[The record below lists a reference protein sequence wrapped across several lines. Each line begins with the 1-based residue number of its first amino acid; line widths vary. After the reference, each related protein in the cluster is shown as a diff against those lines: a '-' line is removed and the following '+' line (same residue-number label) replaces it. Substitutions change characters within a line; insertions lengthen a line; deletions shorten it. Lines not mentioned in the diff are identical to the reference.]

1 VPGEIKNQF
10 SLTRAA
16 LNPLRRAKIN
26 ACQQPKGVTM
36 STADSQSQHK
46 FNRREALMLS
56 AAAGLGAALTGTA
69 RASDS
74 IKTAAHQEPG
84 NCSTPPSA
92 VANTQYG
99 KVRGFLDD
107 DVFTFKGIPYGRN
120 TGGENRWLP
129 AKPPQPWNGEYPA
142 LIYGPNCPQNLH
154 SWDRPL
160 AQQGQGDAVWGS
172 IEQSFIQDW
181 DDGYQGEDM
190 LKLNVWTPGLTG
202 KLPVMVYF
210 HGGGFS
216 FGSSYE
222 LPSHEGAQMAR
233 HHNVVQVSVNHRLN
247 ILGFFDL
254 ADIGGPAY
262 ADSVNVGMTDL
273 VAALRW
279 VRDNIANFGG
289 DPDKV
294 MIYGQSGGGS
304 KVTTLMG
311 MPSAAGLFHRASVQ
325 SGGGGNPPDA
335 EQSRALAKQIM
346 VELGLGPNDIGA
358 LQKMEWAKLNAA
370 AAAAAAKINPPM
382 ARSLGMGAPSG
393 PTPRVGMGPT
403 VDGRLIT
410 MRSFFDA
417 APEISKNVPMLIGSV
432 SEEGNRMSSKPT
444 EAEWHATLA
453 GVLGDAK
460 ATALIAAMKKAHPE
474 KSIRTLSYGVS
485 GLLVRNNVTRMAIMK
500 SELKAAPVF
509 AYYFTWQSPM
519 LEDAGAW
526 HTAELAFCFDNTK
539 RCTQGTGNTPKAQ
552 ALAKKMAAAWANFA
566 RTGNPSQS
574 GLTWTPFDP
583 FRGPTMVFD
592 NACRIVEDPEGEARK
607 ILAS

>member
-1 VPGEIKNQF
+1 MPNSDSEHRNH
-10 SLTRAA
+10 LTRRQA
-16 LNPLRRAKIN
+16 LL
-26 ACQQPKGVTM
+26 
-36 STADSQSQHK
+36 
-46 FNRREALMLS
+46 LS
-56 AAAGLGAALTGTA
+56 AAAGVGAALTGTA

-84 NCSTPPSA
+84 EGCTPRSA
-92 VANTQYG
+92 VAKTQYG
-99 KVRGFLDD
+99 KVRGFVDG
-107 DVFTFKGIPYGRN
+107 DVFTFKGIPYGQN

-129 AKPPQPWNGEYPA
+129 AKAPKTWEGEYPA

-154 SWDRPL
+154 SWDRPVG
-160 AQQGQGDAVWGS
+160 QQGQGDAVWGA

-202 KLPVMVYF
+202 KRAVMVYF

-233 HHNVVQVSVNHRLN
+233 HHDVVQVSVNHRLN

-254 ADIGGPAY
+254 SEIGGLAY

-325 SGGGGNPPDA
+325 SGGGGNPPSG
-335 EQSRALAKQIM
+335 EQSREFAKQLM
-346 VELGLGPNDIGA
+346 VELGLGPKDIAG
-358 LQKMEWAKLNAA
+358 LQKMEWTKLNSAASAA
-370 AAAAAAKINPPM
+370 ASKINGPA
-382 ARSLGMGAPSG
+382 ARTLGMGALAG
-393 PTPRVGMGPT
+393 GTPRVGAGPT
-403 VDGRLIT
+403 VDGRIIT
-410 MRSFFDA
+410 LRSFFEA
-417 APEISKNVPMLIGSV
+417 APEVSKNVPMLIGSV
-432 SEEGNRMSSKPT
+432 SEEGNRMSSRPT
-444 EAEWHATLA
+444 EAEWRASVA
-453 GVLGDAK
+453 AVIGDAK
-460 ATALIAAMKKAHPE
+460 ASALIAAMKKAHPE

-485 GLLVRNNVTRMAIMK
+485 GLQVRNRVTQMARMK
-500 SELKAAPVF
+500 YDQKAAPAF

-539 RCTQGTGNTPKAQ
+539 RCVQGTGNTKQAQ
-552 ALAKKMAAAWANFA
+552 ALAKKMATAWANFA
-566 RTGNPSQS
+566 RTGNPSQP
-574 GLTWTPFDP
+574 GLTWKTFEPE
-583 FRGPTMVFD
+583 RCPTMIFD
-592 NACRIVEDPEGEARK
+592 NKCRLVDDPECEARK
-607 ILAS
+607 ILLG